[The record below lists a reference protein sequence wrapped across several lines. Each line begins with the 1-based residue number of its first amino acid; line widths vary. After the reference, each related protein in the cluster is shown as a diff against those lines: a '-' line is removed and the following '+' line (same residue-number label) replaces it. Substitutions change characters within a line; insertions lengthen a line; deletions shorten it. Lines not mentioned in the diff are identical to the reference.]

1 MAIGSDGD
9 DDPLFPATE
18 VAIGPNQRFVPIG
31 LARKHWIGTA
41 SIRRIF
47 KDAFAGAGLPYA
59 NPHSFLNTLMQLAY
73 WSQNFRHDGI
83 LTTLG
88 SYGEAEIMRDLA
100 TPVQQIQTKMRLH
113 SGSSN

>member
-1 MAIGSDGD
+1 VAIGSDGD

-88 SYGEAEIMRDLA
+88 SYGEAEIMSDLA
-100 TPVQQIQTKMRLH
+100 TPV
-113 SGSSN
+113 SPP